1 MSGKINGLN
10 LHKFVKISLLC
21 NQCKNLIQF
30 LFNSANNQKCVFL
43 CVYVFMCGYVRVCM
57 FEYKYDYVVG
67 VYKLHEKK
75 GDVWSSEWTF
85 KTL

>member
-1 MSGKINGLN
+1 MC
-10 LHKFVKISLLC
+10 LC
-21 NQCKNLIQF
+21 VGM
-30 LFNSANNQKCVFL
+30 CVF
-43 CVYVFMCGYVRVCM
+43 VCLSINM
-57 FEYKYDYVVG
+57 TMWVG

>member
-1 MSGKINGLN
+1 M
-10 LHKFVKISLLC
+10 
-21 NQCKNLIQF
+21 
-30 LFNSANNQKCVFL
+30 FL

-75 GDVWSSEWTF
+75 VMFGQVSGHSRHYEGFFIVIDRFCVF
-85 KTL
+85 MVIFA